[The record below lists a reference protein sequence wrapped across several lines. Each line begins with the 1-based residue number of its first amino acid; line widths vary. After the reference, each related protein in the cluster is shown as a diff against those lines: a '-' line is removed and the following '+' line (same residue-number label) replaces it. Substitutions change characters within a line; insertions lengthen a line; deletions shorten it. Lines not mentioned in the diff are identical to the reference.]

1 VPAAVEAA
9 LVRAL
14 AKSAAARF
22 TTMEEFAAALPP
34 PAAA

>member
-1 VPAAVEAA
+1 VPPAVDAA

-22 TTMEEFAAALPP
+22 ATMQEFAAALPP
-34 PAAA
+34 PALT